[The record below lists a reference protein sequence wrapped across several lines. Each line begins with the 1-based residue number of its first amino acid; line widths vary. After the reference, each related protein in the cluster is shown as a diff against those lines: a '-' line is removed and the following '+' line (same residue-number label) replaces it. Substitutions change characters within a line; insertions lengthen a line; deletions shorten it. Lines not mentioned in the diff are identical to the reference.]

1 MLVLTTKAIP
11 ESVIGRREESG
22 PTPVIPATA
31 RNRCVVS
38 QQFAVP
44 RPPLVPCPFVA
55 AGSQVLLSKQGP
67 RRRIQSSQLMPVEAG
82 VRRLE
87 RYLLSRRW
95 VASETCQ
102 ERPPLSLQLAE
113 SVSLGARLALS
124 HCQQL
129 FRWRPWNCPAADFS
143 LRAQR
148 RVTRE
153 AALVSALTAAGV
165 VHSVTRN
172 CSRGDVPGCGCDDRL
187 PQGLFYRR
195 AGSGGFEQEERQLPA
210 GESEPEEYAWQWGG
224 CSEAPLYGQAVASRF
239 LDGSEQ
245 PMDATAIARRH
256 NHRVGIEVVRGS
268 METRCKCHGTSGS
281 CSVQTCW
288 RLLRPFHHVA
298 ARLERLYHDAIR
310 INYDE
315 QLGSIALGNS
325 ATMDHP
331 DVSPEQLIYIEQSPN
346 YCLPN
351 RTSGWH
357 GVRGRSC
364 PKEVLD
370 SGEVKDHCRD
380 LCAACGFAVSQDA
393 RIQTVPCHFIFNDG
407 FMGPA
412 QTVSVT
418 GTQLGNTEFEFSR
431 RRNADHLVRSEVIEE
446 GIAD

>member
-1 MLVLTTKAIP
+1 MFANCVCAAF
-11 ESVIGRREESG
+11 GRRDGGTRLPLRFTDAALGEKVLRGWAEQTFG
-22 PTPVIPATA
+22 EGQCQCTPQEKRYAFTA
-31 RNRCVVS
+31 ERV
-38 QQFAVP
+38 
-44 RPPLVPCPFVA
+44 FVR
-55 AGSQVLLSKQGP
+55 V
-67 RRRIQSSQLMPVEAG
+67 
-82 VRRLE
+82 
-87 RYLLSRRW
+87 
-95 VASETCQ
+95 Q

-124 HCQQL
+124 HCQQQ

-165 VHSVTRN
+165 AHSVTRN

-187 PQGLFYRR
+187 PQGLSYRR
-195 AGSGGFEQEERQLPA
+195 AGGGDAEQEERRLPA
-210 GESEPEEYAWQWGG
+210 GESPPEEYAWQWGG
-224 CSEAPLYGQAVASRF
+224 CSEAPLYGQAVARRF

-245 PMDATAIARRH
+245 PMDATAFARRH
-256 NHRVGIEVVRGS
+256 NHRVGVEVVRGS

-288 RLLRPFHHVA
+288 RLLRPFHYVA

-393 RIQTVPCHFIFNDG
+393 RIQTVPCHCDFQWCCRISC
-407 FMGPA
+407 
-412 QTVSVT
+412 QTCTSNVKY
-418 GTQLGNTEFEFSR
+418 
-431 RRNADHLVRSEVIEE
+431 HHCK
-446 GIAD
+446 